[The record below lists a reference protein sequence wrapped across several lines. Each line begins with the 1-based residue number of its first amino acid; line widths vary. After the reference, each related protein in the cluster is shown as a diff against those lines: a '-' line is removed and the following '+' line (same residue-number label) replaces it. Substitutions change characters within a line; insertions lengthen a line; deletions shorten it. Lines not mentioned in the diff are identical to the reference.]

1 MLSKGMWRV
10 MDLAVRLLEVGAPPP
25 DCKTAGGCATLV
37 RAEEGAMA
45 ERAADHDRIDDAMLG
60 LMRLTPHDGDGK
72 ATIGRP
78 RTGCPTGD

>member
-1 MLSKGMWRV
+1 MPC
-10 MDLAVRLLEVGAPPP
+10 RLFQVGALRP

-37 RAEEGAMA
+37 RAEEGAMT
-45 ERAADHDRIDDAMLG
+45 ERAADRDAVLG
-60 LMRLTPHDGDGK
+60 LMRLTLHDGKRVGK